1 MTHDQLIEIEQAAFR
16 AFRAA
21 RIHADKDT
29 CKLFNHAE
37 YLLAEIRHCGMW
49 LCDPTSEHHEGA
61 KTRLAE
67 LFQTELK

>member
-1 MTHDQLIEIEQAAFR
+1 MTHDQLIAIEQAAFR

-37 YLLAEIRHCGMW
+37 YLLAEIRHCGLW
-49 LCDPTSEHHEGA
+49 LCGPKDADYEVI
-61 KTRLAE
+61 KNRLAE
-67 LFQTELK
+67 LFQQELK